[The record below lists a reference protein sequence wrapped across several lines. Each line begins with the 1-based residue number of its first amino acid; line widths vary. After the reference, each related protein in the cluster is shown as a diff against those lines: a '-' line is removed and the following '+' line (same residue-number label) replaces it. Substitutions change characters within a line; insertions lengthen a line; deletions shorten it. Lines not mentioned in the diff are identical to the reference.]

1 MAVRHISLS
10 PAVITLAPEMS
21 LKQALGF
28 MLEREINHLPV
39 LDETGYCGLLD
50 INDLLRELI
59 PASAR
64 VYGGLN
70 DLRFAGDSAGLLIAH
85 LKELEARTVRELARR
100 DLPVLRDDCPLLEAA
115 LLLSRQAAPLPVLD
129 ANGRLL
135 GMLSR
140 RALLRHLAQT
150 AAGSAA

>member
-1 MAVRHISLS
+1 MSIRNIPLS
-10 PAVITLAPEMS
+10 PAVITLAPEMN
-21 LKQALGF
+21 LQQALGF

-39 LDETGYCGLLD
+39 LDERGYCGLLD
-50 INDLLRELI
+50 INDILRELI

-70 DLRFAGDSAGLLIAH
+70 DLRFAGDAAGLLISH
-85 LKELEARTVRELARR
+85 LKALAVRSVRELARR
-100 DLPVLRDDCPLLEAA
+100 DLPVLHDDCPLLEAA

-129 ANGRLL
+129 ADGRLL

-140 RALLRHLAQT
+140 RVLLRHLVNV
-150 AAGSAA
+150 AGEQA

>member
-1 MAVRHISLS
+1 MAVRNIPLS
-10 PAVITLAPEMS
+10 PAVITLAPEMN

-28 MLEREINHLPV
+28 MLERDINHLPV
-39 LDETGYCGLLD
+39 LDERGYYGLLD
-50 INDLLRELI
+50 INDILRELI

-70 DLRFAGDSAGLLIAH
+70 DLRFAGDADRLLISHMNDLAD
-85 LKELEARTVRELARR
+85 KAVGDMARR

-115 LLLSRQAAPLPVLD
+115 LLLSRQAAPMPVLD
-129 ANGRLL
+129 ADGRLL

-140 RALLRHLAQT
+140 RALLRHLVK
-150 AAGSAA
+150 AAEGQA

>member
-1 MAVRHISLS
+1 MSVRNVPLR
-10 PAVITLAPEMS
+10 PAVITLSPDMS

-28 MLEREINHLPV
+28 MLEREINHLPI
-39 LDETGYCGLLD
+39 LDEQGYHGLLD
-50 INDLLRELI
+50 INDVLRKLI

-70 DLRFAGDSAGLLIAH
+70 DLRFAGDADRMLISH
-85 LKELEARTVRELARR
+85 LKELEARSVGELMRR

-115 LLLSRQAAPLPVLD
+115 LLLSRQAAPLPVLAGD
-129 ANGRLL
+129 GRLL

-140 RALLRHLAQT
+140 RALLRHLMNV
-150 AAGSAA
+150 AGDPL

>member
-1 MAVRHISLS
+1 MAVRHIPLS
-10 PAVITLAPEMS
+10 PAVITLSPETS

-28 MLEREINHLPV
+28 MLEREINHLPI
-39 LDETGYCGLLD
+39 LDERGYRGMLD
-50 INDLLRELI
+50 INDILHELI

-70 DLRFAGDSAGLLIAH
+70 DLRFAGDAAGLLTTH
-85 LKELEARTVRELARR
+85 LKDLEGRTVCELARR
-100 DLPVLRDDCPLLEAA
+100 DLPVLRDDCPVLEAA

-129 ANGRLL
+129 GDGRLL

-140 RALLRHLAQT
+140 RRLLRYLVQQ
-150 AAGSAA
+150 AGEQV

>member
-1 MAVRHISLS
+1 MAVRNIPLS
-10 PAVITLAPEMS
+10 PAVITLSTAMN
-21 LKQALGF
+21 LQQALGF

-39 LDETGYCGLLD
+39 FDEQGYCGLLD
-50 INDLLRELI
+50 INDILRELI

-70 DLRFAGDSAGLLIAH
+70 DLRFAGDAAGLLIMH
-85 LKELEARTVRELARR
+85 MKELAARSVGELMRR

-129 ANGRLL
+129 AHGRLL

-140 RALLRHLAQT
+140 RALLRHMVHLAGG
-150 AAGSAA
+150 AE